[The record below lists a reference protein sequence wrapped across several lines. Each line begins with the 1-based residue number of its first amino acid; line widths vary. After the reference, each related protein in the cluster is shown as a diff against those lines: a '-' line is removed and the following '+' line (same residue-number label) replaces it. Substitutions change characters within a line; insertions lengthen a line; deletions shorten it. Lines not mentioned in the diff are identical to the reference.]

1 MKKLKSTMNIMKY
14 ITYIIIL
21 AVILNLNVFA
31 ISIYGKVT
39 EEVEKGKNTTIK
51 FNVDKEYYL
60 QIKEVVIEE
69 GKDKVKVVSYKTDEL
84 LPNTVYLE
92 VKGLVKGSAKLK
104 IKYIYADTRKIEET
118 ANYKNKLVEIIVTEK
133 ANQNTPNK
141 PNENQSIP
149 KPESGSNNQN
159 KPNSN
164 SSNNSNNSNSIT
176 QKTEKP
182 KNNDDLVIGKISREI
197 KQDFSKGKKNNQKA
211 VKTANENKK
220 NESENIKE
228 EVKPVEEVKENK
240 EETKTTE
247 KKKESSNYKA
257 TGALQYEKKDEPKS
271 LTIAGVGAI
280 VVVAIGGIIYF
291 VKGGKKGIR

>member
-141 PNENQSIP
+141 PN
-149 KPESGSNNQN
+149 
-159 KPNSN
+159 SN